1 MWITEVGLPI
11 LVELSK
17 GIFILLSVSFL
28 YGLTNFSSNSSVKHK
43 LLTGLLTGFV
53 AVLIMMTPWTVR
65 PGLIFDARSVL
76 FAATGAFFGFVP
88 TLIAAVIG
96 MSYRIFFIGGSG
108 VYAGVLTI
116 ITTSSLGLLW
126 HRIRK
131 LIPTRNYFIEYY
143 LLGLI
148 AHIITILCFLAI
160 PWPDAFTVIENTA
173 IPYIGIFPVITMI
186 LCVSFHRQRERIESD
201 HKVKNQQALLQASID
216 SPKSMEIFSLDTKY
230 QYLSYNQFHKASM
243 ELYYDVDIRIGHS
256 YLDYIT
262 DPGMRYRIQ
271 HLIDIALGGEALSRV
286 VEVET
291 SKGKFLEELYS
302 PIRNEQQDII
312 GVTIISQD
320 ITERKRYEES
330 ILFLSYRDPLT
341 SLYNRRYYQEE
352 LIKLDHPKYL
362 PTSIILVDINGL
374 KITND
379 AFGHDVGDS
388 LICAVSDE
396 LKNSFKTHRIA
407 RIGGDEFV
415 IILPNVPYEE
425 AQKLIDTAK
434 KNIEKVNIQSMLASV
449 AFGLATKTD
458 DTFIDKVI
466 KLAEDDMYSHK
477 LFEVSSH
484 RNETIKT
491 ILKTLHEKNPREE
504 LHSKRV
510 SEICVAIGQLL
521 EMNANDL
528 NLLKAISNLHD
539 IGKIAIDDAI
549 LNKPGK
555 LTDEEWEQIKRHPEI
570 GYRIL
575 SSTPEYAEIARDIL
589 CHHERYDGK
598 GYPRGLQAEEIPIR
612 ARIISLADAYDA
624 MISDRPYRKAFTHE
638 QAIEEII
645 RCRGTQFD
653 PMIVDIFIKSYHQKA
668 KKQSKTKV
676 TST

>member
-1 MWITEVGLPI
+1 MWLTDVGLPI
-11 LVELSK
+11 LIELSK
-17 GIFILLSVSFL
+17 SVLLLLSVSFL
-28 YGLTNFSSNSSVKHK
+28 YGLTNFSSNSSIKHK
-43 LLTGLLTGFV
+43 ILTGLLTGFV
-53 AVLIMMTPWTVR
+53 AVLVMMTPWRVR

-76 FAATGAFFGFVP
+76 FAVTGAFFGLLP
-88 TLIAAVIG
+88 TVIAATIG
-96 MSYRIFFIGGSG
+96 LVYRIFFVGYFG

-131 LIPTRNYFIEYY
+131 LLPTKNYFVEYY

-148 AHIITILCFLAI
+148 AHMITVLCFLAI
-160 PWPDAFTVIENTA
+160 PWPDAFIVIQNTV

-186 LCVSFHRQRERIESD
+186 LGVSVHRQRERIVSND
-201 HKVKNQQALLQASID
+201 LIKNQEALLQASID
-216 SPKSMEIFSLDTKY
+216 SPKSMEIFALDKKY
-230 QYLSYNQFHKASM
+230 QYLAYNQFHEASM
-243 ELYYDVDIRIGHS
+243 ELYYDVDIQLGHS
-256 YLDYIT
+256 FLEYISDT
-262 DPGMRYRIQ
+262 AMRYRIKN
-271 HLIDIALGGEALSRV
+271 LIDIALSGEPLSRV
-286 VEVET
+286 IEVET
-291 SKGKFLEELYS
+291 SKGKYLEELYS
-302 PIRNEQQDII
+302 PIRNEHHEII

-320 ITERKRYEES
+320 ITERKKYEES

-341 SLYNRRYYQEE
+341 GLYNRRYYQEE
-352 LIKLDHPKYL
+352 LVKLDHPKYL
-362 PTSIILVDINGL
+362 PTSIVLIDINGL

-379 AFGHDVGDS
+379 AFGHDIGDA
-388 LICAVSDE
+388 LICSVSDE
-396 LKNSFKTHRIA
+396 LKNSFKTQRIA

-415 IILPNVPYEE
+415 IILPNTSNAE
-425 AQKLIDTAK
+425 AQKLIEDAK
-434 KNIEKVNIQSMLASV
+434 RNIERVNIQGMLASV

-458 DTFIDKVI
+458 ETFLDKII

-504 LHSKRV
+504 LHSMRV
-510 SEICVAIGQLL
+510 SKICVSIGQLL
-521 EMNANDL
+521 DMKSNDL

-589 CHHERYDGK
+589 CHHERFDGK
-598 GYPRGLQAEEIPIR
+598 GYPRGLKGDEIPIR

-624 MISDRPYRKAFTHE
+624 MISDRPYRKAFTHDE
-638 QAIEEII
+638 AIKEII
-645 RCRGTQFD
+645 RCSGTQFD
-653 PMIVDIFIKSYHQKA
+653 PNIVDVFIKSYEIKP
-668 KKQSKTKV
+668 KRNTKTKV
-676 TST
+676 VST